1 MEIKFNVHG
10 QQRKE
15 LVTKLADYTHRKAE
29 YQYTPTYAYQIGKY
43 TVNKDGVLTSPDEIP
58 ANLLDYLE
66 QQGFHPTEIIK
77 LNLAYQRDKFTDQA
91 LDNLRHLI
99 WAKGQLI
106 KDACQLEA
114 LPLTSIKNRY
124 PSIGLKSET

>member
-43 TVNKDGVLTSPDEIP
+43 TRWSPNIP
-58 ANLLDYLE
+58 
-66 QQGFHPTEIIK
+66 G
-77 LNLAYQRDKFTDQA
+77 
-91 LDNLRHLI
+91 
-99 WAKGQLI
+99 
-106 KDACQLEA
+106 
-114 LPLTSIKNRY
+114 
-124 PSIGLKSET
+124 